1 MRWLFG
7 LSLGL
12 LISLALTGCGP
23 AVSSKDM
30 GTIIYEIPRVQ
41 GADKP
46 YALPKIIPPHK
57 EDANPSLEDENG
69 VESSQHEA
77 EKAEE
82 HKQITP
88 DNPQG
93 PKPTPARARP

>member
-1 MRWLFG
+1 MRWL
-7 LSLGL
+7 LGL
-12 LISLALTGCGP
+12 LFGLLIALTVIGCGP

-46 YALPKIIPPHK
+46 YELPQIITPHK
-57 EDANPSLEDENG
+57 EDANPSLEDENSA
-69 VESSQHEA
+69 ESSQHEA

-82 HKQITP
+82 HKQIIP
-88 DNPQG
+88 DNPQS